1 MGTRD
6 PVTGWLSDELAISL
20 DAGGDSNL
28 FNVGRQ
34 RVSHFKSLLM
44 NRRSW
49 NAGTAG
55 LWGVRTLAPPFPLS
69 ETPNGEPLFSWV

>member
-55 LWGVRTLAPPFPLS
+55 L
-69 ETPNGEPLFSWV
+69 